1 MNTLEK
7 KVAGSLAAG
16 LIGDAMGAP
25 AEGKTYAWIEENL
38 GWIESFEGQ
47 GTDDS
52 AVKAM
57 IVDAIAGN
65 GGYAGADEFADSL
78 VRNKQY
84 HRMLYTPVLNA
95 CAKVRDGVALP
106 VDAGHGNMQSSSSA
120 MAISPIGL
128 INPCN
133 PRRAAMEAYDVAGV
147 IHSGPANFCR
157 DGACAIAAAVAE
169 AMNPNATC
177 QGIVEASTQYLHPKS
192 AAVMI
197 GRINET
203 LALAAECGGY
213 KKFRAAFYERPLC
226 NEMCDSRET
235 VPVALALFCLAQ
247 GDPDPTLLYA
257 ANFGRDAD
265 TIATMAGAMAGAFKG
280 IDAIRPEWVA
290 QVARDNARQRVLQS
304 QILRAIQTRMDDDAA
319 IAAAALGLLV

>member
-1 MNTLEK
+1 MTTLEK

-25 AEGKTYAWIEENL
+25 AEGKTYAWLEESL

-57 IVDAIAGN
+57 IIDAIAN
-65 GGYAGADEFADSL
+65 NNGYAGADEFADSL

-95 CAKVRDGVALP
+95 YAKVRDGVTLP
-106 VDAGHGNMQSSSSA
+106 VDAGYGNMQSSSSA
-120 MAISPIGL
+120 MAISPMGL

-177 QGIVEASTQYLHPKS
+177 QGVLEASVKYLHQKS
-192 AAVMI
+192 AGVMI

-203 LALAAECGGY
+203 LALATECGEY
-213 KKFRAAFYERPLC
+213 KRFRAAFYERPLY

-247 GDPDPTLLYA
+247 GDPNQSILYS

-265 TIATMAGAMAGAFKG
+265 TIATMAGAIAGAFKG
-280 IDAIRPEWVA
+280 IDALRPEWVA
-290 QVARDNARQRVLQS
+290 QVAQGIAPQQK
-304 QILRAIQTRMDDDAA
+304 QILEAVRKRMEDASAIEAA
-319 IAAAALGLLV
+319 VRGLVD